1 MQVDWP
7 APVNVKAVMTTRV
20 GGTSI
25 GAYQSANLGSHV
37 GDDPQHVLANRRQ
50 LAQSIGVRPVF
61 LDQVHGTL
69 VAKID
74 VNTPDG
80 VLADGAFTQQPG
92 VACTVMVADCLPVL
106 LTNTE
111 GTQVAAVHAGWRGL
125 AAGVIDAA
133 LQTFADPQRV
143 LAWLGPCIGS
153 HMFEVGQEVRAAFVQ
168 SNAQAAQYFVPHQ
181 DKWLAHLSGLARL
194 RLLQLGVTA
203 MYGNDGSAAWCTVS
217 NPSVFFS
224 HRRDRVSGRMAAC
237 IWLVF

>member
-7 APVNVKAVMTTRV
+7 APANVKAVMTTRV
-20 GGTSI
+20 GGASL
-25 GAYQSANLGSHV
+25 GAYQSANLGTHV

-50 LAQSIGVRPVF
+50 LALSIGVRPVF

-74 VNTPDG
+74 ASTLDG
-80 VLADGAFTQQPG
+80 VLADGAVTQQPG
-92 VACTVMVADCLPVL
+92 VACTVMVADCLPLL
-106 LTNTE
+106 LTNTD
-111 GTQVAAVHAGWRGL
+111 GTQVVAVHAGWRGL

-143 LAWLGPCIGS
+143 LAWLGPCIGPQR
-153 HMFEVGQEVRAAFVQ
+153 FEVGQEVREAFVH
-168 SNAQAAQYFVPHQ
+168 SNAEAAQYFVPQ
-181 DKWLAHLSGLARL
+181 QNKWLAHLSGLARL

-203 MYGNDGSAAWCTVS
+203 LYGNDGGASWCTFS

-224 HRRDRVSGRMAAC
+224 HRRDRISGRMAATV
-237 IWLVF
+237 WLV